1 MPVKKKPI
9 YKVIFHNQGKLYE
22 LHARELSQGG
32 MFGFIEVGG
41 FVFGEKSSLLIDP
54 SEERL
59 KAEFEH
65 VKSTF
70 IPLHAVVRI
79 DEVDKEGVNKI
90 SSLPEDAKVAY
101 LPSPIYTPNTP
112 GGRSKD

>member
-1 MPVKKKPI
+1 MAVRKKRI

-22 LHARELSQGG
+22 LHATEVSQGG

-41 FVFGEKSSLLIDP
+41 FVFGEKSGLLIDP

-65 VKSTF
+65 VKTTF

-79 DEVDKEGVNKI
+79 DEVDKEGINKI
-90 SSLPEDAKVAY
+90 SSLADDAKVAY
-101 LPSPIYTPNTP
+101 LPSPIYTP
-112 GGRSKD
+112 GGRGKD